1 MNKRILMRASTALD
15 WTLLTFLNFFFY
27 NYNRKLI
34 LQFFLFSS
42 QFPIA
47 VTPQGQ
53 TCVQWSPLGTDG
65 KVTVI
70 KVQGNRYI
78 QVNFAENIPVR
89 ELKIFGKLSGAHNIQ
104 GDCYIQV

>member
-1 MNKRILMRASTALD
+1 MRASTALD
-15 WTLLTFLNFFFY
+15 WTLLTFFIYFFSIIIIE
-27 NYNRKLI
+27 KLI
-34 LQFFLFSS
+34 RQFFLFSS

-47 VTPQGQ
+47 VKPQGQ
-53 TCVQWSPLGTDG
+53 TCVQRSPLGTDG

-89 ELKIFGKLSGAHNIQ
+89 ELKMFGKLSGDHNIQ

>member
-1 MNKRILMRASTALD
+1 MRASTALD
-15 WTLLTFLNFFFY
+15 WTLLNFFYF
-27 NYNRKLI
+27 RSIIIIGKLI

-47 VTPQGQ
+47 VKPQGQ
-53 TCVQWSPLGTDG
+53 TCLQRSPLGTDG

-78 QVNFAENIPVR
+78 QINLAENIPVR
-89 ELKIFGKLSGAHNIQ
+89 RLKTFGKLSGHRNIQ
-104 GDCYIQV
+104 DDCYVQI

>member
-15 WTLLTFLNFFFY
+15 WTLLTFFFSIIIIG
-27 NYNRKLI
+27 KLI

-42 QFPIA
+42 RFPIA
-47 VTPQGQ
+47 VKPQGQ

-89 ELKIFGKLSGAHNIQ
+89 EWKSLGKLSGDHDIQ
-104 GDCYIQV
+104 GDCY